1 MSILHFLFDCNLNIG
16 FFYLERLL
24 ASWANM
30 LCLGVNIL
38 QYLEDSQQKIRYFF
52 THVDDP
58 QVRPICFAQEEASLI
73 SYLIPN

>member
-1 MSILHFLFDCNLNIG
+1 MF
-16 FFYLERLL
+16 
-24 ASWANM
+24 
-30 LCLGVNIL
+30 CLDVNIL